1 MVITTSPRFESE
13 IQDIFD
19 FIAQDSKES
28 KERAKKFRKE
38 ISAKIN
44 NLLVFPHIGR
54 KKDNNRRELIYKGY
68 IVPYFINNDEILLLG
83 IYKEN
88 LWEF

>member
-1 MVITTSPRFESE
+1 MVIITTPRFEKE
-13 IQDIFD
+13 IQNIFD
-19 FIAQDSKES
+19 FIAKDSKQ
-28 KERAKKFRKE
+28 RAVSFRKE

-44 NLLVFPHIGR
+44 NLSSFPYIGR
-54 KKDNNRRELIYKGY
+54 KKDDNRRELIYKGY
-68 IVPYFINNDEILLLG
+68 LIPYFIDNDEILLLG

>member
-19 FIAQDSKES
+19 FIAKDS

-44 NLLVFPHIGR
+44 NLLVFHTSAE
-54 KKDNNRRELIYKGY
+54 KKI
-68 IVPYFINNDEILLLG
+68 ITVAS
-83 IYKEN
+83 
-88 LWEF
+88 

>member
-19 FIAQDSKES
+19 FIAKDS
-28 KERAKKFRKE
+28 KE

-44 NLLVFPHIGR
+44 NLLIFTHIGR

>member
-19 FIAQDSKES
+19 FIAKDS
-28 KERAKKFRKE
+28 KE

-44 NLLVFPHIGR
+44 NLLIFTHIGR
-54 KKDNNRRELIYKGY
+54 KKDDNRRELIYKGY

>member
-19 FIAQDSKES
+19 FIAKDS
-28 KERAKKFRKE
+28 KE

-44 NLLVFPHIGR
+44 NLLIFPHIGR
-54 KKDNNRRELIYKGY
+54 KKMITA
-68 IVPYFINNDEILLLG
+68 VS
-83 IYKEN
+83 
-88 LWEF
+88 

>member
-13 IQDIFD
+13 IKD
-19 FIAQDSKES
+19 S

>member
-1 MVITTSPRFESE
+1 MRVKYKIFLILSPK
-13 IQDIFD
+13 I
-19 FIAQDSKES
+19 
-28 KERAKKFRKE
+28 AKKELKNFAKE

-44 NLLVFPHIGR
+44 NLLVFPYIGR

>member
-19 FIAQDSKES
+19 FIAKDS

-44 NLLVFPHIGR
+44 NLLVFPYIGR

-68 IVPYFINNDEILLLG
+68 IVPYFINNDEILLKE

>member
-19 FIAQDSKES
+19 FIAKDS

-44 NLLVFPHIGR
+44 NLLIFTHIGR
-54 KKDNNRRELIYKGY
+54 KKR
-68 IVPYFINNDEILLLG
+68 
-83 IYKEN
+83 
-88 LWEF
+88 

>member
-1 MVITTSPRFESE
+1 MRVKYKIFLILSPK
-13 IQDIFD
+13 I
-19 FIAQDSKES
+19 
-28 KERAKKFRKE
+28 AKKELKNFAKKYQQKSIIFRHFPT
-38 ISAKIN
+38 SAE
-44 NLLVFPHIGR
+44 
-54 KKDNNRRELIYKGY
+54 KKDDNRRELIYKGY

>member
-1 MVITTSPRFESE
+1 KLRPRYEKELKEIT
-13 IQDIFD
+13 D
-19 FIAQDSKES
+19 FIALGSPSK
-28 KERAKKFRKE
+28 AKDFAKN
-38 ISAKIN
+38 ISIKLKI
-44 NLLVFPHIGR
+44 LLTFPHIGR

>member
-19 FIAQDSKES
+19 FIAKDS

-54 KKDNNRRELIYKGY
+54 KKDNT
-68 IVPYFINNDEILLLG
+68 P
-83 IYKEN
+83 
-88 LWEF
+88 

>member
-1 MVITTSPRFESE
+1 MVIITTPRFEKE
-13 IQDIFD
+13 IQNIFD
-19 FIAQDSKES
+19 FIAKDSKQ
-28 KERAKKFRKE
+28 RAVSFRKE

-44 NLLVFPHIGR
+44 NLSSFPHIGR
-54 KKDNNRRELIYKGY
+54 KKDDNRRELIYKGY
-68 IVPYFINNDEILLLG
+68 LIPYFIDNDEILLLG